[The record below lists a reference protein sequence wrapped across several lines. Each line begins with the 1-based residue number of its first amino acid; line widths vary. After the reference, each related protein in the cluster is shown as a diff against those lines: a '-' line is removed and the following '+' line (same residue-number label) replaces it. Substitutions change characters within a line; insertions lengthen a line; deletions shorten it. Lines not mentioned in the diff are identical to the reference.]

1 MAAAP
6 FCFTGIF
13 RVFIGSVCVSE
24 NSSCD
29 GESRLLGMA
38 RRGVL
43 CLRRSGTVEDC
54 LRTGRR
60 PWNEVLG
67 FRSVRICVS
76 AERQYRWEKPRHGRG
91 LLPRREVRLV
101 RSAVVARYGATF
113 RFGHVVA
120 VEGCRSRQRADW
132 CPASVLLRSQRVLA
146 WGRNRFLYA
155 AQAVRAIMRSAIRSL
170 SWPVRPGYRRPPSTA
185 DRNSS
190 ISTSALCATIRRILA
205 AGTISTV
212 SGIAF
217 GARSGWPIDPLDCRG

>member
-113 RFGHVVA
+113 RCGHVVEDRLPVA
-120 VEGCRSRQRADW
+120 GRRYRQCGYRH
-132 CPASVLLRSQRVLA
+132 PVVVLCGPQRIFA
-146 WGRNRFLYA
+146 RGRNRIL
-155 AQAVRAIMRSAIRSL
+155 
-170 SWPVRPGYRRPPSTA
+170 PVA
-185 DRNSS
+185 
-190 ISTSALCATIRRILA
+190 
-205 AGTISTV
+205 
-212 SGIAF
+212 
-217 GARSGWPIDPLDCRG
+217 